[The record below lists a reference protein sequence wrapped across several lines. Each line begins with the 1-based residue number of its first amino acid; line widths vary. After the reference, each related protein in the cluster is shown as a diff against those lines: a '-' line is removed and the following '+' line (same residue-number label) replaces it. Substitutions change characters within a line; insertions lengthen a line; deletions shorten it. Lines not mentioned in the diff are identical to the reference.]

1 MFSIYII
8 IFILYSSLIFF
19 IDDIYIILVLNI
31 INLIL
36 LFLLKIK
43 ILEYLKFIKKN
54 IIFLLFIFI
63 SNILFTSIIDSLIIV
78 LRLLLILSISFII
91 YKKSTLISIYYGFN
105 NLLKPFKIF
114 NIDTRSISIILALS
128 LTLIPIFI
136 KEVNDLKLCFNNHSC
151 KLNFNYIIKN
161 PQTLFITFFN
171 NLFTK
176 IDLLEL
182 GLKSKSFE

>member
-1 MFSIYII
+1 MFSK
-8 IFILYSSLIFF
+8 FCNDFHLMNLFK
-19 IDDIYIILVLNI
+19 LN
-31 INLIL
+31 
-36 LFLLKIK
+36 LFL
-43 ILEYLKFIKKN
+43 
-54 IIFLLFIFI
+54 
-63 SNILFTSIIDSLIIV
+63 
-78 LRLLLILSISFII
+78 R
-91 YKKSTLISIYYGFN
+91 FN
-105 NLLKPFKIF
+105 NLLKPLKIF

-171 NLFTK
+171 NLFIK